1 MSLFQVGLMLCIVM
15 LIFLCVMSY
24 SFFQESFNEKE
35 TKTTSARIIST
46 RVAVNS
52 NYLNLYQGIYHPFQT
67 PVSYFVTFETDHHEQ
82 MELYIPDLYRHDL
95 HIDATGELCY
105 HDGIFLSFKKMS

>member
-1 MSLFQVGLMLCIVM
+1 MSLFQVGLMLCIVT
-15 LIFLCVMSY
+15 LIFLWLISH
-24 SFFQESFNEKE
+24 SLFQESFHEKE

-52 NYLNLYQGIYHPFQT
+52 NYLNLYQGIYQSFQT
-67 PVSYFVTFETDHHEQ
+67 PVTYFVTFETDNHEQ
-82 MELYIPDLYRHDL
+82 MELYIPDLYMHDL

-105 HDGIFLSFKKMS
+105 HDGIFLSFKETS